1 MEKILSFNMSE
12 DDELRE
18 NISLNE
24 SLFDSADIT
33 LESPRKC
40 IGNEMT
46 IKCKSNP
53 FKMNEV

>member
-1 MEKILSFNMSE
+1 MSE